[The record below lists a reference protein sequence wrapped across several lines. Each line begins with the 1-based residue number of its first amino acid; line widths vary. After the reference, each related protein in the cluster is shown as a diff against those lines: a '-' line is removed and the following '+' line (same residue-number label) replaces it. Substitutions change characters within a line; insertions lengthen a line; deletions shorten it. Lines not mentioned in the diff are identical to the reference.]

1 MLQLFHI
8 VVKSNTTCIYLMQRI
23 LFENYEFAEK
33 LQKIRARIH
42 QHQENIIAPSPYFK
56 TF

>member
-1 MLQLFHI
+1 
-8 VVKSNTTCIYLMQRI
+8 MQRI